1 MIVWLDGRL
10 SDEHVARVS
19 PLDHGLVVGDGVF
32 ETLRVHRG
40 VPFAWRRHLERLAVS
55 AAAMRLRIPDEAV
68 LRDAAA
74 SVLAANGLTEARL
87 RLTVTSGPAPPGSR
101 RGTAAPTVIVVAAP
115 IEPIE
120 ALTDVVSLPWTVNE
134 RGPLAGIKT
143 VSYAASV
150 RALLHAH
157 EHGAHDGVFTD
168 TRGRLCEA
176 TTANVFLVR
185 DRGVRTPALDTGCL
199 PGVTRAL
206 VLEACTRLR
215 IAAEESTL
223 TIDDLRDADEAFLTS
238 SVAVVRSIR
247 RVDGVALRAAP
258 GPTTSMLANALATLM
273 DEQPDP

>member
-1 MIVWLDGRL
+1 
-10 SDEHVARVS
+10 
-19 PLDHGLVVGDGVF
+19 
-32 ETLRVHRG
+32 
-40 VPFAWRRHLERLAVS
+40 
-55 AAAMRLRIPDEAV
+55 
-68 LRDAAA
+68 
-74 SVLAANGLTEARL
+74 
-87 RLTVTSGPAPPGSR
+87 
-101 RGTAAPTVIVVAAP
+101 
-115 IEPIE
+115 
-120 ALTDVVSLPWTVNE
+120 
-134 RGPLAGIKT
+134 
-143 VSYAASV
+143 
-150 RALLHAH
+150 
-157 EHGAHDGVFTD
+157 VFTD